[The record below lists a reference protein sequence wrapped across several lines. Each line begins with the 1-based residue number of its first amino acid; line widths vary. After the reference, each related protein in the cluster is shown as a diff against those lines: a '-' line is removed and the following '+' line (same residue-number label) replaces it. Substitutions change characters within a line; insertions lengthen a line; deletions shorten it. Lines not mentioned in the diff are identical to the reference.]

1 GDSGAPALYFFAD
14 AQFVYFRMRIDATPL
29 MTMTTYSQSGWGVEM
44 DTDGV
49 HDDYELL
56 GEIDGLA
63 MPDRVVLG
71 RNTVQATANDPADP
85 YETDAAAYAIG
96 THARAVLVAAPFTSN
111 FGGDEDWFVDW
122 AIDLRDLM
130 AEGVT
135 PTTEVALVMGT
146 STNA

>member
-1 GDSGAPALYFFAD
+1 GDASAPALYFFAD

-29 MTMTTYSQSGWGVEM
+29 TMMSFSQSGWGVEM
-44 DTDGV
+44 DTDDV

-56 GEIDGLA
+56 GEIDGIA

-71 RNTVQATANDPADP
+71 RNTVQAMLNDPADP

-96 THARAVLVAAPFTSN
+96 THGRAVLVAAPFASS

-122 AIDLRDLM
+122 AI
-130 AEGVT
+130 
-135 PTTEVALVMGT
+135 
-146 STNA
+146 